1 MVTLVRLFL
10 TALVCTLFLM
20 QTASGVS
27 ALPYFM
33 LFFPAALW
41 LEMSNHNSIK
51 IAYYVLF
58 PVAVFLF
65 GKTILFFAPLLLLSD
80 ITYIREDIIENRHT
94 ASRNRSLTAIQVGC
108 KAMILA
114 AILISLNFLFFMFA
128 AVIFLYTIEI
138 AHYAH
143 VLRLY
148 TNLRDTFTERSVQ
161 YGVQKR
167 QLQHEILKNSEAA
180 LLAERN
186 RISGELHNAI
196 GHTISSA
203 IVQINALKYIDSRNE
218 IQTQLDILQS
228 SLERGLTEIRACL
241 HNLHNDSFDL
251 RTCIEQLIE
260 QAAQTLCIQL
270 TCETETMPYTLKYD
284 ILSVVKECLSNT
296 LQHSGASAMSI
307 TILEHPAF
315 YSVSVQDNGRGSGFT
330 ELRSMRSTGIGLTVL
345 REIAARHN
353 GHIHFYP
360 QNGFKVHMTFSK

>member
-1 MVTLVRLFL
+1 MATLVRLFL

-20 QTASGVS
+20 QTASGVF
-27 ALPYFM
+27 ALQNFM
-33 LFFPAALW
+33 LFFSAALW
-41 LEMSNHNSIK
+41 LSMSTHTIIK
-51 IAYYVLF
+51 TAYYILFFIAVLI
-58 PVAVFLF
+58 F
-65 GKTILFFAPLLLLSD
+65 GKTILFFSPLLLLSD
-80 ITYIREDIIENRHT
+80 ITYVKEDNIEKRHT
-94 ASRNRSLTAIQVGC
+94 AYRKRSLTAIQIGC
-108 KAMILA
+108 KAMLLA

-128 AVIFLYTIEI
+128 AVIFLYAIEI
-138 AHYAH
+138 EHYAH

-148 TNLRDTFTERSVQ
+148 TNLRDTLTERTVQ

-167 QLQHEILKNSEAA
+167 QLQNEMLKNAEAA

-196 GHTISSA
+196 GHTVSSA
-203 IVQINALKYIDSRNE
+203 IVQINALKYIDARNE
-218 IQTQLDILQS
+218 IQAQLDILQS

-260 QAAQTLCIQL
+260 QAAKTLRIQL

-315 YSVSVQDNGRGSGFT
+315 YSVSVQDNGKGAGFT
-330 ELRSMRSTGIGLTVL
+330 EPRSMRNTGIGLTVL
-345 REIAARHN
+345 SEIAARHN

-360 QNGFKVHMTFSK
+360 QNGFKVHITFSK